1 MSTGKSGG
9 KLSQKRNM
17 NQMFRPI
24 ATILSHKQMKLCYR
38 PKCERYYL
46 RPFFCH
52 TWLRLMM
59 FIIIVVFYFQS
70 KLVAGTPYKAR
81 TSISSTLTK

>member
-1 MSTGKSGG
+1 
-9 KLSQKRNM
+9 M
-17 NQMFRPI
+17 NLLTRPI
-24 ATILSHKQMKLCYR
+24 AAILSHKQMKICYR

-70 KLVAGTPYKAR
+70 KLVAGTPDKAR